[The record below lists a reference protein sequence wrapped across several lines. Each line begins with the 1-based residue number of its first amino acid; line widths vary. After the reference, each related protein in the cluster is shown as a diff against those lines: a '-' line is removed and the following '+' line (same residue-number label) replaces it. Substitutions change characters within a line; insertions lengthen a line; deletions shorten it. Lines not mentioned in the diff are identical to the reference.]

1 MDDLNG
7 SADLVEAPPGQ
18 ERRSELF
25 TLPNVLSL
33 SRILL
38 TPVFVVLMVQKKP
51 WAAFI
56 VFLAAGAT
64 DALDGFTA
72 RWLRLKS
79 TLGLWLDP
87 IGDKIL
93 LTSAFVVLT
102 LPALAQPNTLPLW
115 LTALCVG
122 RDVAIALGALII
134 IALRGKRTFKPVL
147 AGKASTV
154 CQVFLIYFVLY
165 LNAVG
170 KSPQILGWLYVLT
183 ALLTAVSLRPVRLH
197 RRPHASARPGSAD
210 GLTSG
215 RLCFSSPAW

>member
-1 MDDLNG
+1 MNE
-7 SADLVEAPPGQ
+7 SAELAEAAAGRG
-18 ERRSELF
+18 RRSELL

-38 TPVFVVLMVQKKP
+38 TPVFVVLMVQRKP

-56 VFLAAGAT
+56 VFLVAGAT

-72 RWLRLKS
+72 RWLKLKS

-87 IGDKIL
+87 MGDKIL

-115 LTALCVG
+115 LTALCIG
-122 RDVAIALGALII
+122 RDIAIALGSLIV
-134 IALRGKRTFKPVL
+134 IALRGRRTFKPVL
-147 AGKASTV
+147 AGKASTI
-154 CQVFLIYFVLY
+154 CQVFMMYYVLY

-170 KSPQILGWLYVLT
+170 KSPQSLGWLYVLT
-183 ALLTAVSLRPVRLH
+183 ALLTAGAFVQYAFIGVRMLRE
-197 RRPHASARPGSAD
+197 
-210 GLTSG
+210 G
-215 RLCFSSPAW
+215 RVPPAV

>member
-1 MDDLNG
+1 MDELNG
-7 SADLVEAPPGQ
+7 SAELAETPKEG
-18 ERRSELF
+18 ERRSELL

-38 TPVFVVLMVQKKP
+38 APVFILMMVQRKP

-64 DALDGFTA
+64 DALDGLTA
-72 RWLRLKS
+72 RWLKLKS

-87 IGDKIL
+87 LGDKIL

-102 LPALAQPNTLPLW
+102 LPAIAQPNTLPLW
-115 LTALCVG
+115 LTALCIG
-122 RDVAIALGALII
+122 RDVAIALGSLIV
-134 IALRGKRTFKPVL
+134 IALRGKRTFRPVL

-154 CQVFLIYFVLY
+154 CQVFLMYFVLY

-170 KSPQILGWLYVLT
+170 KSPQSLAWLYIVT
-183 ALLTAVSLRPVRLH
+183 ALLTAASFVQYGFIGVRMLREG
-197 RRPHASARPGSAD
+197 RP
-210 GLTSG
+210 
-215 RLCFSSPAW
+215 PAAG

>member
-1 MDDLNG
+1 MDDLNR
-7 SADLVEAPPGQ
+7 SAELAEGPARPR
-18 ERRSELF
+18 RRSDLL

-38 TPVFVVLMVQKKP
+38 APVFVVMMAQRKP

-87 IGDKIL
+87 MGDKVL

-102 LPALAQPNTLPLW
+102 LPAIAQPNALPLW
-115 LTALCVG
+115 LTALCIG
-122 RDVAIALGALII
+122 RDLAIALGALII

-147 AGKASTV
+147 AGKATTI
-154 CQVFLIYFVLY
+154 CQVFMIYFVLY

-170 KSPQILGWLYVLT
+170 KSPQSLGWLYVLT
-183 ALLTAVSLRPVRLH
+183 ALLTAMSFVQYGFIGVRMLRKGRVP
-197 RRPHASARPGSAD
+197 PAD
-210 GLTSG
+210 
-215 RLCFSSPAW
+215 

>member
-7 SADLVEAPPGQ
+7 SGDLVEAPAGR
-18 ERRSELF
+18 ERRSELL
-25 TLPNVLSL
+25 TLPNMLSL

-64 DALDGFTA
+64 DALDGLAA

-102 LPALAQPNTLPLW
+102 LPVLAQPNTLPLW
-115 LTALCVG
+115 LTGLCVG

-147 AGKASTV
+147 AGKASTI
-154 CQVFLIYFVLY
+154 CQVFMMYFVLY

-170 KSPQILGWLYVLT
+170 KSPQSLGWLYVLT
-183 ALLTAVSLRPVRLH
+183 ALLTAGAFVQYAFIGVRMLRQ
-197 RRPHASARPGSAD
+197 
-210 GLTSG
+210 G
-215 RLCFSSPAW
+215 RAAQMD

>member
-7 SADLVEAPPGQ
+7 SAELVKTPAAE
-18 ERRSELF
+18 ERRSELL

-38 TPVFVVLMVQKKP
+38 APVFILMMVQRKP

-64 DALDGFTA
+64 DALDGLTA
-72 RWLRLKS
+72 RLLRLKS

-87 IGDKIL
+87 LGDKIL

-102 LPALAQPNTLPLW
+102 LPAIAQPNTLPLW
-115 LTALCVG
+115 LTALCIG
-122 RDVAIALGALII
+122 RDLAIALGSLIV

-154 CQVFLIYFVLY
+154 CQVFLMYFVLY

-170 KSPQILGWLYVLT
+170 KSPQALGWLYIVT
-183 ALLTAVSLRPVRLH
+183 ALLTAMSFVQYGFIGVRMLRGGRGPSLV
-197 RRPHASARPGSAD
+197 
-210 GLTSG
+210 
-215 RLCFSSPAW
+215 